1 MRYCY
6 NVAVFQ
12 ETVIQNKRIHE
23 GSFFVNASLQI
34 IMENKIDETVQ
45 SCVLENVVIYKLDSE
60 RSWLSTVIYCSV
72 SEIFPE
78 RSKETK
84 DRALRRVVNVDTK
97 RICFRI

>member
-12 ETVIQNKRIHE
+12 ETVIQNERIHE
-23 GSFFVNASLQI
+23 GSLFVNASLQI

-60 RSWLSTVIYCSV
+60 CS
-72 SEIFPE
+72 
-78 RSKETK
+78 
-84 DRALRRVVNVDTK
+84 
-97 RICFRI
+97 